1 LLVCS
6 AWQKQR
12 NAPREGDSSERI
24 ARVHYS
30 GLFARL
36 LRPIWPRMNN
46 APLRFMIGLLGGLS
60 AASVVAASPQAI
72 TTLAAAPAGPISLG
86 LGQTRITLTGTE
98 PPEATIKALGP
109 ERKVYLVFSGLHA
122 LEQPGVVYDVYLA
135 LPKTAAASPNSRGR
149 FLAGTLNFF
158 AASDLAPGRVA
169 GTHPIV
175 SVEVTGLVR
184 RLAAEGLL
192 SRTTDVTVLPD
203 GVPARGSNPTIES
216 VALVAQ

>member
-1 LLVCS
+1 
-6 AWQKQR
+6 
-12 NAPREGDSSERI
+12 
-24 ARVHYS
+24 
-30 GLFARL
+30 
-36 LRPIWPRMNN
+36 MNN
-46 APLRFMIGLLGGLS
+46 ATLRFMIGLLGGLS
-60 AASVVAASPQAI
+60 AASIVAASPLGI
-72 TTLAAAPAGPISLG
+72 TTLAAAPTGPISLG
-86 LGQTRITLTGTE
+86 PGQTRITLTGSE
-98 PPEATIKALGP
+98 PPDATIKALGP
-109 ERKVYLVFSGLHA
+109 ERRVYLVFSGLHA

-135 LPKTAAASPNSRGR
+135 LPKTAVAAPNSRSR

-192 SRTTDVTVLPD
+192 SRTTDVTVLPE
-203 GVPARGSNPTIES
+203 GVPTTGSNPTIES